1 VSENG
6 MKNWSGN
13 IEYQPSNITMPK
25 NISELQKVVSDASK
39 VRAYGS
45 GHSFN
50 TLADTEGTMVVF
62 SEFDKNIDIDSLKMV
77 VRVPAG
83 VRYGELAPKLHVNG
97 FALKNMGSLPHIT
110 VVGATSTGTHGSGVG
125 NKNLSGSICG
135 IELITATGDSVALE
149 EGELPAARVGLGS
162 LGIIHHVTLEI
173 VPTYDVA
180 QTVYFDLPFDQLVSN
195 LDAIVSAGYS
205 VSVLSMW
212 GDEFADQVWIKS
224 KIGTNPVLTQNQ
236 WFGAKIATRK
246 SNPIREADSAAATEQ
261 FGLPGAWFERLP
273 HFKLNFTPSFGEELQ
288 TEYFIGRK
296 DAPAALNAIY
306 KIRKELTDLI
316 MVCEMR
322 TVAQDENWLSE
333 AYGRETFVFHFTWR
347 PNIPAVEQLLPRI
360 EACLEPFKARPHW
373 GKVFTNT
380 AFDFSSLY
388 PKFNEFLA
396 YRERYDPSRK
406 FINKLLETWGF

>member
-1 VSENG
+1 

-13 IEYQPSNITMPK
+13 IEYRPAEIARPK
-25 NISELQKVVSDASK
+25 SISELQKVVADSRK

-50 TLADTEGTMVVF
+50 TLADTDGTLIAF
-62 SEFDKNIDIDSLKMV
+62 SEFDKNIEIDSSKML

-83 VRYGELAPKLHVNG
+83 VRYGEVAPKLHANG
-97 FALKNMGSLPHIT
+97 FALRNMGSLPHIT

-125 NKNLSGSICG
+125 NKNLSGSIAE
-135 IELITATGDSVALE
+135 IELITATGDAITLDQS
-149 EGELPAARVGLGS
+149 ELPAARVALGS
-162 LGIIHHVTLEI
+162 IGIIHHLTLDI
-173 VPTYDVA
+173 VPTYEVA
-180 QTVYFDLPFDQLVSN
+180 QTVYFDLPFVQLISN
-195 LDAIVSAGYS
+195 LDAILSAGYS

-212 GDEFADQVWIKS
+212 GDEYVDQVWVKS
-224 KIGTNPVLTQNQ
+224 KIGTNPVLTQNE
-236 WFGAKIATRK
+236 WFGAKLATRK

-261 FGLPGAWFERLP
+261 FGLPGPWFERLP
-273 HFKLNFTPSFGEELQ
+273 HFKLDFTPSFGEELQ
-288 TEYFIGRK
+288 TEYFIDRK

-306 KIRKELTDLI
+306 KIREELSELI

-347 PNIPAVEQLLPRI
+347 PNIPAVEKLLLKI
-360 EACLEPFKARPHW
+360 EASLEPFKARPHW
-373 GKVFTNT
+373 GKVFTNN

-388 PKFNEFLA
+388 PKFNSFIT
-396 YRERYDPSRK
+396 YRGTYDPSRK
-406 FINKLLETWGF
+406 FVNKLLETWGF

>member
-1 VSENG
+1 

-13 IEYQPSNITMPK
+13 IEYRPAEIARPSS
-25 NISELQKVVSDASK
+25 ISELQKVVADSSN

-50 TLADTEGTMVVF
+50 TLADTDGTLIAF
-62 SEFDKNIDIDSLKMV
+62 SEFDKNIEIDSSKML

-83 VRYGELAPKLHVNG
+83 VRYGEVAPKLHANG
-97 FALKNMGSLPHIT
+97 FALRNMGSLPHIT

-125 NKNLSGSICG
+125 NKNLSGSIAE
-135 IELITATGDSVALE
+135 IELITATGDAITLDQS
-149 EGELPAARVGLGS
+149 ELPAARVALGS
-162 LGIIHHVTLEI
+162 IGIIHHLTLDI

-180 QTVYFDLPFDQLVSN
+180 QTVYFDLPFVQLIGN
-195 LDAIVSAGYS
+195 LDAILSAGYS

-212 GDEFADQVWIKS
+212 GDEFVDQVWVKS
-224 KIGTNPVLTQNQ
+224 KIGTNPVLTQNE
-236 WFGAKIATRK
+236 WFGAKLATRK

-261 FGLPGAWFERLP
+261 FGLPGPWFERLP
-273 HFKLNFTPSFGEELQ
+273 HFKLDFTPSFGEELQ
-288 TEYFIGRK
+288 TEYFIDRK

-306 KIRKELTDLI
+306 KIREELSELI

-347 PNIPAVEQLLPRI
+347 PNIPAVEKLLLKI
-360 EACLEPFKARPHW
+360 EASLEPFKARPHW
-373 GKVFTNT
+373 GKVFTNN

-388 PKFNEFLA
+388 PKFNSFLT
-396 YRERYDPSRK
+396 YRGTYDPSRK
-406 FINKLLETWGF
+406 FVNKLLETWGF

>member
-1 VSENG
+1 

-13 IEYQPSNITMPK
+13 IEYRPAEIARPES
-25 NISELQKVVSDASK
+25 ISELQKVVADSRK

-50 TLADTEGTMVVF
+50 TLADTDGTLIAF
-62 SEFDKNIDIDSLKMV
+62 SEFDKNIEIDSSKML

-83 VRYGELAPKLHVNG
+83 VRYGEVAPKLHANG
-97 FALKNMGSLPHIT
+97 FALRNMGSLPHIT

-125 NKNLSGSICG
+125 NKNLSGSIAE
-135 IELITATGDSVALE
+135 IELITATGDAITLDQS
-149 EGELPAARVGLGS
+149 ELPAARVALGS
-162 LGIIHHVTLEI
+162 IGIIHHLTLDI
-173 VPTYDVA
+173 VPTYEVA
-180 QTVYFDLPFDQLVSN
+180 QTVYFDLPFVQLISN
-195 LDAIVSAGYS
+195 LDAILSAGYS

-212 GDEFADQVWIKS
+212 GDEFVDQVWVKS
-224 KIGTNPVLTQNQ
+224 KIGTNPVLTQNE
-236 WFGAKIATRK
+236 WFGAKLATRK

-261 FGLPGAWFERLP
+261 FGLPGPWFERLP
-273 HFKLNFTPSFGEELQ
+273 HFKLDFTPSFGEELQ
-288 TEYFIGRK
+288 TEYFIDRK

-306 KIRKELTDLI
+306 KIREELSELI

-347 PNIPAVEQLLPRI
+347 PNIPAVEKLLLKI
-360 EACLEPFKARPHW
+360 EASLEPFKARPHW
-373 GKVFTNT
+373 GKVFTNN

-388 PKFNEFLA
+388 PKFNSFLT
-396 YRERYDPSRK
+396 YRGTYDPSRK
-406 FINKLLETWGF
+406 FVNKLLETWGF

>member
-1 VSENG
+1 

-13 IEYQPSNITMPK
+13 IEYRPAEIARPES
-25 NISELQKVVSDASK
+25 ISELQKVVADSRK

-50 TLADTEGTMVVF
+50 TLADTDGTLIAF
-62 SEFDKNIDIDSLKMV
+62 SEFDKNIEIDSSKML

-83 VRYGELAPKLHVNG
+83 VRYGEVAPKLHANG
-97 FALKNMGSLPHIT
+97 FALRNMGSLPHIT

-125 NKNLSGSICG
+125 NKNLSGSIAE
-135 IELITATGDSVALE
+135 IELITATGDAITLDQS
-149 EGELPAARVGLGS
+149 ELPAARVALGS
-162 LGIIHHVTLEI
+162 IGIIHHLTLDI

-180 QTVYFDLPFDQLVSN
+180 QTVYFDLPFVQLISN
-195 LDAIVSAGYS
+195 LDAILSAGYS

-212 GDEFADQVWIKS
+212 GDEFVDQVWVKS
-224 KIGTNPVLTQNQ
+224 KIGTNPVLTQNE
-236 WFGAKIATRK
+236 WFGAKLATRK

-261 FGLPGAWFERLP
+261 FGLPGPWFERLP
-273 HFKLNFTPSFGEELQ
+273 HFKLDFTPSFGEELQ
-288 TEYFIGRK
+288 TEYFIDRK

-306 KIRKELTDLI
+306 KFREELSELI

-347 PNIPAVEQLLPRI
+347 PNIPAVEKLLLKI
-360 EACLEPFKARPHW
+360 EASLEPFKARPHW
-373 GKVFTNT
+373 GKVFTNN

-388 PKFNEFLA
+388 PKFNSFLT
-396 YRERYDPSRK
+396 YRGTYDPSRK
-406 FINKLLETWGF
+406 FVNKLLETWGF

>member
-1 VSENG
+1 

-13 IEYQPSNITMPK
+13 IEYRPADLARPES
-25 NISELQKVVSDASK
+25 ISELQKVVAGASK

-50 TLADTEGTMVVF
+50 TLADTDGTLIAF
-62 SEFDKNIDIDSLKMV
+62 SEFDKNIEIDSSKML

-83 VRYGELAPKLHVNG
+83 VRYGEVAPKLHANG
-97 FALKNMGSLPHIT
+97 FALRNMGSLPHIT

-125 NKNLSGSICG
+125 NKNLSGSIAE
-135 IELITATGDSVALE
+135 IELITATGDAITLDQS
-149 EGELPAARVGLGS
+149 ELPAARVALGS
-162 LGIIHHVTLEI
+162 IGIIHHLTLDI
-173 VPTYDVA
+173 VPTYEVA
-180 QTVYFDLPFDQLVSN
+180 QTVYFDLPFVQLISN
-195 LDAIVSAGYS
+195 LDAILSAGYS

-212 GDEFADQVWIKS
+212 GDEFVDQVWVKS
-224 KIGTNPVLTQNQ
+224 KIGTNPVLTQNE
-236 WFGAKIATRK
+236 WFGAKLATRK

-261 FGLPGAWFERLP
+261 FGLPGPWFERLP
-273 HFKLNFTPSFGEELQ
+273 HFKLDFTPSFGEELQ
-288 TEYFIGRK
+288 TEYFIDRK

-306 KIRKELTDLI
+306 KIREELSELI

-347 PNIPAVEQLLPRI
+347 PNIPAVEKLLLKI
-360 EACLEPFKARPHW
+360 EASLEPFKARPHW
-373 GKVFTNT
+373 GKVFTNN

-388 PKFNEFLA
+388 AKFNSFLT
-396 YRERYDPSRK
+396 YRGTYDPSRK
-406 FINKLLETWGF
+406 FVNKLLETWGF

>member
-1 VSENG
+1 

-13 IEYQPSNITMPK
+13 IEYRPAEIARPSS
-25 NISELQKVVSDASK
+25 ISELQKVVADSSN

-50 TLADTEGTMVVF
+50 TLADTDGTLIAF
-62 SEFDKNIDIDSLKMV
+62 SEFDKNIEIDSSKML

-83 VRYGELAPKLHVNG
+83 VRYGEVAPKLHANG
-97 FALKNMGSLPHIT
+97 FALRNMGSLPHIT

-125 NKNLSGSICG
+125 NKNLSGSIAE
-135 IELITATGDSVALE
+135 IELITATGDAITLDQS
-149 EGELPAARVGLGS
+149 ELPAARVALGS
-162 LGIIHHVTLEI
+162 IGIIHHLTLDI
-173 VPTYDVA
+173 VPTYEVA
-180 QTVYFDLPFDQLVSN
+180 QTVYFDLPFVQLISN
-195 LDAIVSAGYS
+195 LDAILSAGYS

-212 GDEFADQVWIKS
+212 GDEFVDQVWVKS
-224 KIGTNPVLTQNQ
+224 KIGTNPVLTQNE
-236 WFGAKIATRK
+236 WFGAKLATRK

-261 FGLPGAWFERLP
+261 FGLPGPWFERLP
-273 HFKLNFTPSFGEELQ
+273 HFKLDFTPSFGEELQ
-288 TEYFIGRK
+288 TEYFIDRK

-306 KIRKELTDLI
+306 KIHEELSELI

-347 PNIPAVEQLLPRI
+347 PNIPAVEKLLLKI
-360 EACLEPFKARPHW
+360 EASLEPFKARPHW
-373 GKVFTNT
+373 GKVFTNN

-388 PKFNEFLA
+388 PKFNSFLT
-396 YRERYDPSRK
+396 YRGTYDPSRK
-406 FINKLLETWGF
+406 FVNKLLETWGF

>member
-1 VSENG
+1 

-13 IEYQPSNITMPK
+13 IEYRPAEIARPES
-25 NISELQKVVSDASK
+25 ISELQKVVADSRK

-50 TLADTEGTMVVF
+50 TLADTDGTLIAF
-62 SEFDKNIDIDSLKMV
+62 SEFDKNIEIDSSKML

-83 VRYGELAPKLHVNG
+83 VRYGEVAPKLHANG
-97 FALKNMGSLPHIT
+97 FALRNMGSLPHIT

-125 NKNLSGSICG
+125 NKNLSGSIAE
-135 IELITATGDSVALE
+135 IELITATGDAITLDQS
-149 EGELPAARVGLGS
+149 ELPAARVALGS
-162 LGIIHHVTLEI
+162 IGIIHHLTLDI

-180 QTVYFDLPFDQLVSN
+180 QTVYFDLPFVQLISN
-195 LDAIVSAGYS
+195 LDAILSAGYS

-212 GDEFADQVWIKS
+212 GDEFVDQVWVKS
-224 KIGTNPVLTQNQ
+224 KIGTNPVLTQNE
-236 WFGAKIATRK
+236 WFGAKLATRK

-261 FGLPGAWFERLP
+261 FGLPGPWFERLP
-273 HFKLNFTPSFGEELQ
+273 HFKLDFTPSFGEELQ
-288 TEYFIGRK
+288 TEYFIDRK
-296 DAPAALNAIY
+296 DAPAALHAIY
-306 KIRKELTDLI
+306 KIREELSELI

-347 PNIPAVEQLLPRI
+347 PNIPAVEKLLLKI
-360 EACLEPFKARPHW
+360 EASLESFKARPHW
-373 GKVFTNT
+373 GKVFTNN

-388 PKFNEFLA
+388 PKFNSFLT
-396 YRERYDPSRK
+396 YRGTYDPSRK
-406 FINKLLETWGF
+406 FVNKLLETWGF

>member
-1 VSENG
+1 

-13 IEYQPSNITMPK
+13 IEYRPAEIARPSS
-25 NISELQKVVSDASK
+25 ISELQKVVADSSN

-50 TLADTEGTMVVF
+50 TLADTDGTLIAF
-62 SEFDKNIDIDSLKMV
+62 SVFDKNIEIDSSKML

-83 VRYGELAPKLHVNG
+83 VRYGEVAPKLHANG
-97 FALKNMGSLPHIT
+97 FALRNMGSLPHIT

-125 NKNLSGSICG
+125 NKNLSGSIAE
-135 IELITATGDSVALE
+135 IELITATGDAITLDQS
-149 EGELPAARVGLGS
+149 ELPAARVALGS
-162 LGIIHHVTLEI
+162 IGIIHHLTLDI
-173 VPTYDVA
+173 VPTYEVA
-180 QTVYFDLPFDQLVSN
+180 QTVYFDLPFVQLISN
-195 LDAIVSAGYS
+195 LDAILSAGYS

-212 GDEFADQVWIKS
+212 GDEFVDQVWVKS
-224 KIGTNPVLTQNQ
+224 KIGTNLVLTQNE
-236 WFGAKIATRK
+236 WFGAKLATRK

-261 FGLPGAWFERLP
+261 FGLPGPWFERLP
-273 HFKLNFTPSFGEELQ
+273 HFKLDFTPSFGEELQ
-288 TEYFIGRK
+288 TEYFIDRK

-306 KIRKELTDLI
+306 KIREELSELI

-347 PNIPAVEQLLPRI
+347 PNIPAVEKLLLKI
-360 EACLEPFKARPHW
+360 EASLEPFKARPHW
-373 GKVFTNT
+373 GKVFTNN

-388 PKFNEFLA
+388 PKFNSFLT
-396 YRERYDPSRK
+396 YRGTYDPSRK
-406 FINKLLETWGF
+406 FVNKLLETWGF

>member
-1 VSENG
+1 

-13 IEYQPSNITMPK
+13 IEYRPAEIARPES
-25 NISELQKVVSDASK
+25 ISELQKVVADSRK

-50 TLADTEGTMVVF
+50 TLADTDGTLIAF
-62 SEFDKNIDIDSLKMV
+62 SEFDKNIEIDSSKML

-83 VRYGELAPKLHVNG
+83 VRYGEVAPKLHANG
-97 FALKNMGSLPHIT
+97 FALRNMGSLPHIT

-125 NKNLSGSICG
+125 NKNLSGSIAE
-135 IELITATGDSVALE
+135 IELITATGDAITLDQS
-149 EGELPAARVGLGS
+149 ELPAARVALGS
-162 LGIIHHVTLEI
+162 IGIIHHLTLDI

-180 QTVYFDLPFDQLVSN
+180 QTVYFDLPFVQLISN
-195 LDAIVSAGYS
+195 LDAILSAGYS

-212 GDEFADQVWIKS
+212 GDEFVDQVWVKS
-224 KIGTNPVLTQNQ
+224 KIGTNPVLTQNE
-236 WFGAKIATRK
+236 WFGAKLATRK

-261 FGLPGAWFERLP
+261 FGLPGPWFERLP
-273 HFKLNFTPSFGEELQ
+273 HFKLDFTPSFGEELQ
-288 TEYFIGRK
+288 TEYFIDRK

-306 KIRKELTDLI
+306 KIREELSELI

-347 PNIPAVEQLLPRI
+347 PNIPAVEKLLLKI
-360 EACLEPFKARPHW
+360 EASLEPFKARPHW
-373 GKVFTNT
+373 GKVFTNN

-388 PKFNEFLA
+388 PKFNSFIT
-396 YRERYDPSRK
+396 YRGTYDPSRK
-406 FINKLLETWGF
+406 FVNKLLETWGF

>member
-1 VSENG
+1 

-13 IEYQPSNITMPK
+13 IEYRPAEIARPES
-25 NISELQKVVSDASK
+25 ISELQKVVADSRK

-50 TLADTEGTMVVF
+50 TLADTDGTLIAF
-62 SEFDKNIDIDSLKMV
+62 SEFDKNIEIDSSKML

-83 VRYGELAPKLHVNG
+83 VRYGEVAPKLHANG
-97 FALKNMGSLPHIT
+97 FALRNMGSLPHIT

-125 NKNLSGSICG
+125 NKNLSGSIAE
-135 IELITATGDSVALE
+135 IELITATGDAITLDQS
-149 EGELPAARVGLGS
+149 ELPAARVALGS
-162 LGIIHHVTLEI
+162 IGIIHHLTLDI

-180 QTVYFDLPFDQLVSN
+180 QTVYFDLPFVQLISN
-195 LDAIVSAGYS
+195 LDAILSAGYS

-212 GDEFADQVWIKS
+212 GDEFVDQVWVKS
-224 KIGTNPVLTQNQ
+224 KIGTNPVLTQNE
-236 WFGAKIATRK
+236 WFGAKLATRK

-261 FGLPGAWFERLP
+261 FGLPGPWFERLP
-273 HFKLNFTPSFGEELQ
+273 HFKLDFTPSFGEELQ
-288 TEYFIGRK
+288 TEYFIDRK

-306 KIRKELTDLI
+306 KIREELSELI

-347 PNIPAVEQLLPRI
+347 PNIPAVEKLLLKI
-360 EACLEPFKARPHW
+360 EASLEPFKARPHW
-373 GKVFTNT
+373 GKVFTNN

-388 PKFNEFLA
+388 PKFNSFLT
-396 YRERYDPSRK
+396 YRGTYDPSRK
-406 FINKLLETWGF
+406 FVNKLLETWGF

>member
-1 VSENG
+1 

-13 IEYQPSNITMPK
+13 IEYRPAEIARPSS
-25 NISELQKVVSDASK
+25 ISELQKVVADSSN

-50 TLADTEGTMVVF
+50 TLADTDGTLIAF
-62 SEFDKNIDIDSLKMV
+62 SEFDKNIEIDSSKML

-83 VRYGELAPKLHVNG
+83 VRYGEVAPKLHANG
-97 FALKNMGSLPHIT
+97 FALRNMGSLPHIT

-125 NKNLSGSICG
+125 NKNLSGSIAE
-135 IELITATGDSVALE
+135 IELITATGDAITLDQS
-149 EGELPAARVGLGS
+149 ELPAARVALGS
-162 LGIIHHVTLEI
+162 IGIIHHLTLDI

-180 QTVYFDLPFDQLVSN
+180 QTVYFDLPFVQLISN
-195 LDAIVSAGYS
+195 LDAILSAGYS

-212 GDEFADQVWIKS
+212 GDEFVDQVWVKS
-224 KIGTNPVLTQNQ
+224 KIGTNPVLTQNE
-236 WFGAKIATRK
+236 WFGAKLATRK

-261 FGLPGAWFERLP
+261 FGLPGPWFERLP
-273 HFKLNFTPSFGEELQ
+273 HFKLDFTPSFGEELQ
-288 TEYFIGRK
+288 TEYFIDRK

-306 KIRKELTDLI
+306 KFREELSELI

-347 PNIPAVEQLLPRI
+347 PNIPAVEKLLLKI
-360 EACLEPFKARPHW
+360 EASLEPFKARPHW
-373 GKVFTNT
+373 GKVFTNN

-388 PKFNEFLA
+388 PKFNSFLT
-396 YRERYDPSRK
+396 YRGTYDPSRK
-406 FINKLLETWGF
+406 FVNKLLETWGF

>member
-1 VSENG
+1 

-13 IEYQPSNITMPK
+13 IEYRPAEIARPSS
-25 NISELQKVVSDASK
+25 ISELQKVVADSSN

-50 TLADTEGTMVVF
+50 TLADTDGTLIAF
-62 SEFDKNIDIDSLKMV
+62 SEFDKNIEIDSSKML

-83 VRYGELAPKLHVNG
+83 VRYGEVAPKLHANG
-97 FALKNMGSLPHIT
+97 FALRNMGSLPHIT

-125 NKNLSGSICG
+125 NKNLSGSIAE
-135 IELITATGDSVALE
+135 IELITATGDAITLDQS
-149 EGELPAARVGLGS
+149 ELPAARVALGS
-162 LGIIHHVTLEI
+162 IGIIHHLTLDI
-173 VPTYDVA
+173 VPTYEVA
-180 QTVYFDLPFDQLVSN
+180 QTVYFDLPFVQLISN
-195 LDAIVSAGYS
+195 LDAILSAGYS

-212 GDEFADQVWIKS
+212 GDEFVDQVWVKS
-224 KIGTNPVLTQNQ
+224 KIGTNLVLTQNE
-236 WFGAKIATRK
+236 WFGAKLATRK

-261 FGLPGAWFERLP
+261 FGLPGPWFERLP
-273 HFKLNFTPSFGEELQ
+273 HFKLDFTPSFGEELQ
-288 TEYFIGRK
+288 TEYFIDRK

-306 KIRKELTDLI
+306 KIREELSELI

-347 PNIPAVEQLLPRI
+347 PNIPAVEKLLLKI
-360 EACLEPFKARPHW
+360 EASLEPFKARPHW
-373 GKVFTNT
+373 GKVFTNN

-388 PKFNEFLA
+388 PKFNSFLT
-396 YRERYDPSRK
+396 YRGTYDPSRK
-406 FINKLLETWGF
+406 FVNKLLETWGF

>member
-1 VSENG
+1 

-13 IEYQPSNITMPK
+13 IEYRPAEIARPES
-25 NISELQKVVSDASK
+25 ISELQKVVADASK

-50 TLADTEGTMVVF
+50 TLADTDGTLIAF
-62 SEFDKNIDIDSLKMV
+62 SEFDKNIEIDSSKML

-83 VRYGELAPKLHVNG
+83 VRYGEVAPKLHANG
-97 FALKNMGSLPHIT
+97 FALRNMGSLPHIT

-125 NKNLSGSICG
+125 NKNLSGSIAE
-135 IELITATGDSVALE
+135 IELITATGDAITLDQS
-149 EGELPAARVGLGS
+149 ELPAARVALGS
-162 LGIIHHVTLEI
+162 IGIIHHLTLDI
-173 VPTYDVA
+173 VPTYEVA
-180 QTVYFDLPFDQLVSN
+180 QTVYFDLPFVQLISN
-195 LDAIVSAGYS
+195 LDAILSAGYS

-212 GDEFADQVWIKS
+212 GDEFVDQVWVKS
-224 KIGTNPVLTQNQ
+224 KIGTNPVLTQNE
-236 WFGAKIATRK
+236 WFGAKLATRK

-261 FGLPGAWFERLP
+261 FGLPGPWFERLP
-273 HFKLNFTPSFGEELQ
+273 HFKLDFTPSFGEELQ
-288 TEYFIGRK
+288 TEYFIDRK

-306 KIRKELTDLI
+306 KIREELSELI

-347 PNIPAVEQLLPRI
+347 PNIPAVEKLLLKI
-360 EACLEPFKARPHW
+360 EASLEPFKARPHW
-373 GKVFTNT
+373 GKVFTNN

-388 PKFNEFLA
+388 PKFNSFIT
-396 YRERYDPSRK
+396 YRGTYDPSRK
-406 FINKLLETWGF
+406 FVNKLLETWGF

>member
-1 VSENG
+1 

-13 IEYQPSNITMPK
+13 IEYRPAEIARPES
-25 NISELQKVVSDASK
+25 ISELQKVVADSRK

-50 TLADTEGTMVVF
+50 TLADTDGTLIAF
-62 SEFDKNIDIDSLKMV
+62 SEFDKNIEIDSSKML

-83 VRYGELAPKLHVNG
+83 VRYGEVAPKLHANG
-97 FALKNMGSLPHIT
+97 FALRNMGSLPHIT

-125 NKNLSGSICG
+125 NKNLSGSIAE
-135 IELITATGDSVALE
+135 IELITATGDAITLDQS
-149 EGELPAARVGLGS
+149 ELPAARVALGS
-162 LGIIHHVTLEI
+162 IGIIHHLTLDI

-180 QTVYFDLPFDQLVSN
+180 QTVYFDLPFVQLISN
-195 LDAIVSAGYS
+195 LDAILSAGYS

-212 GDEFADQVWIKS
+212 GDEFVDQVWVKS
-224 KIGTNPVLTQNQ
+224 KIGTNLVLTQNE
-236 WFGAKIATRK
+236 WFGAKLATRK

-261 FGLPGAWFERLP
+261 FGLPGPWFERLP
-273 HFKLNFTPSFGEELQ
+273 HFKLDFTPSFGEELQ
-288 TEYFIGRK
+288 TEYFIDRK
-296 DAPAALNAIY
+296 DAPAALHAIY
-306 KIRKELTDLI
+306 KIREELSELI

-347 PNIPAVEQLLPRI
+347 PNIPAVEKLLLKI
-360 EACLEPFKARPHW
+360 EASLEPFKARPHW
-373 GKVFTNT
+373 GKVFTNN

-388 PKFNEFLA
+388 PKFNSFLT
-396 YRERYDPSRK
+396 YRGTYDPSRK
-406 FINKLLETWGF
+406 FVNKLLETWGF

>member
-1 VSENG
+1 

-13 IEYQPSNITMPK
+13 IEYRPAEIARPSS
-25 NISELQKVVSDASK
+25 ISELQKVVADSRK

-50 TLADTEGTMVVF
+50 TLADTDGTLIAF
-62 SEFDKNIDIDSLKMV
+62 SEFDKNIEIDSSKML

-83 VRYGELAPKLHVNG
+83 VRYGEVAPKLHANG
-97 FALKNMGSLPHIT
+97 FALRNMGSLPHIT

-125 NKNLSGSICG
+125 NKNLSGSIAE
-135 IELITATGDSVALE
+135 IELITATGDAITLDQS
-149 EGELPAARVGLGS
+149 ELPAARVALGS
-162 LGIIHHVTLEI
+162 IGIIHHLTLDI
-173 VPTYDVA
+173 VPTYEVA
-180 QTVYFDLPFDQLVSN
+180 QTVYFDLPFVQLISN
-195 LDAIVSAGYS
+195 LDAILSAGYS

-212 GDEFADQVWIKS
+212 GDEFVDQVWVKS
-224 KIGTNPVLTQNQ
+224 KIGTNPVLTQNE
-236 WFGAKIATRK
+236 WFGAKLATRK

-261 FGLPGAWFERLP
+261 FGLPGPWFERLP
-273 HFKLNFTPSFGEELQ
+273 HFKLDFTPSFGEELQ
-288 TEYFIGRK
+288 TEYFIDRK

-306 KIRKELTDLI
+306 KIHEELSELI

-347 PNIPAVEQLLPRI
+347 PNIPAVEKLLLKI
-360 EACLEPFKARPHW
+360 EASLEPFKARPHW
-373 GKVFTNT
+373 GKVFTNN

-388 PKFNEFLA
+388 PKFNSFLT
-396 YRERYDPSRK
+396 YRGTYDPSRK
-406 FINKLLETWGF
+406 FVNKLLETWGF

>member
-1 VSENG
+1 

-13 IEYQPSNITMPK
+13 IEYRPAEIARPES
-25 NISELQKVVSDASK
+25 ISELQKVVADSRK

-50 TLADTEGTMVVF
+50 TLADTDGTLIAF
-62 SEFDKNIDIDSLKMV
+62 SEFDKNIEIDSSKML

-83 VRYGELAPKLHVNG
+83 VRYGEVAPKLHANG
-97 FALKNMGSLPHIT
+97 FALRNMGSLPHIT

-125 NKNLSGSICG
+125 NKNLSGSIAE
-135 IELITATGDSVALE
+135 IELITATGDAITLDQS
-149 EGELPAARVGLGS
+149 ELPAARVALGS
-162 LGIIHHVTLEI
+162 IGIIHHLTLDI

-180 QTVYFDLPFDQLVSN
+180 QTVYFDLPFVQLISN
-195 LDAIVSAGYS
+195 LDAILSAGYS

-212 GDEFADQVWIKS
+212 GDEFVDQVWVKS
-224 KIGTNPVLTQNQ
+224 KIGTNPVLTQNE
-236 WFGAKIATRK
+236 WFGAKLATRK

-261 FGLPGAWFERLP
+261 FGLPGPWFERLP
-273 HFKLNFTPSFGEELQ
+273 HFKLDFTPSFGEELQ
-288 TEYFIGRK
+288 TEYFIDRK

-306 KIRKELTDLI
+306 KIREELSELI

-347 PNIPAVEQLLPRI
+347 PNIPAVEKLLLKI
-360 EACLEPFKARPHW
+360 EASLESFKARPHW
-373 GKVFTNT
+373 GKVFTNN

-388 PKFNEFLA
+388 PKFNSFLT
-396 YRERYDPSRK
+396 YRGTYDPSRK
-406 FINKLLETWGF
+406 FVNKLLETWGF

>member
-1 VSENG
+1 

-13 IEYQPSNITMPK
+13 IEYRPAEIARPSS
-25 NISELQKVVSDASK
+25 ISELQKVVADSSN

-50 TLADTEGTMVVF
+50 TLADTDGTLIAF
-62 SEFDKNIDIDSLKMV
+62 SEFDKNIEIDSSKML

-83 VRYGELAPKLHVNG
+83 VRYGEVAPKLYANG
-97 FALKNMGSLPHIT
+97 FALRNMGSLPHIT

-125 NKNLSGSICG
+125 NKNLSGSIAE
-135 IELITATGDSVALE
+135 IELITATGDAITLDQS
-149 EGELPAARVGLGS
+149 ELPAARVALGS
-162 LGIIHHVTLEI
+162 IGIIHHLTLDI
-173 VPTYDVA
+173 VPTYEVA
-180 QTVYFDLPFDQLVSN
+180 QTVYFDLPFVQLISN
-195 LDAIVSAGYS
+195 LDAILSAGYS

-212 GDEFADQVWIKS
+212 GDEFVDQVWVKS
-224 KIGTNPVLTQNQ
+224 KIGTNPVLTQNE
-236 WFGAKIATRK
+236 WFGAKLATRK

-261 FGLPGAWFERLP
+261 FGLPGPWFERLP
-273 HFKLNFTPSFGEELQ
+273 HFKLDFTPSFGEELQ
-288 TEYFIGRK
+288 TEYFIDRK

-306 KIRKELTDLI
+306 KIREELSELI

-347 PNIPAVEQLLPRI
+347 PNIPAVEKLLLKI
-360 EACLEPFKARPHW
+360 EASLEPFKARPHW
-373 GKVFTNT
+373 GKVFTNN

-388 PKFNEFLA
+388 PKFNSFLT
-396 YRERYDPSRK
+396 YRGTYDPSRK
-406 FINKLLETWGF
+406 FVNKLLETWGF

>member
-1 VSENG
+1 

-13 IEYQPSNITMPK
+13 IEYRPAEIARPSS
-25 NISELQKVVSDASK
+25 ISELQKVVADSRK

-50 TLADTEGTMVVF
+50 TLADTDGTLIAF
-62 SEFDKNIDIDSLKMV
+62 SEFDKNIEIDSSKML

-83 VRYGELAPKLHVNG
+83 VRYGEVAPKLHANG
-97 FALKNMGSLPHIT
+97 FALRNMGSLPHIT

-125 NKNLSGSICG
+125 NKNLSGSIAE
-135 IELITATGDSVALE
+135 IELITATGDAITLDQS
-149 EGELPAARVGLGS
+149 ELPAARVALGS
-162 LGIIHHVTLEI
+162 IGIIHHLTLDI

-180 QTVYFDLPFDQLVSN
+180 QTVYFDLPFVQLISN
-195 LDAIVSAGYS
+195 LDAILSAGDS

-212 GDEFADQVWIKS
+212 GDEFVDQVWVKS
-224 KIGTNPVLTQNQ
+224 KIGTNPVLTQNE
-236 WFGAKIATRK
+236 WFGAKLATRK

-261 FGLPGAWFERLP
+261 FGLPGPWFERLP
-273 HFKLNFTPSFGEELQ
+273 HFKLDFTPSFGEELQ
-288 TEYFIGRK
+288 TEYFIDRK
-296 DAPAALNAIY
+296 DAPAALHAIY
-306 KIRKELTDLI
+306 KIREELSELI

-347 PNIPAVEQLLPRI
+347 PNIPAVEKLLLKI
-360 EACLEPFKARPHW
+360 EASLEPFKARPHW
-373 GKVFTNT
+373 GKVFTNN

-388 PKFNEFLA
+388 PKFNSFLT
-396 YRERYDPSRK
+396 YRGTYDPSRK
-406 FINKLLETWGF
+406 FVNKLLETWGF

>member
-1 VSENG
+1 

-13 IEYQPSNITMPK
+13 IEYRPAEIARPES
-25 NISELQKVVSDASK
+25 ISELQKVVADSRK

-50 TLADTEGTMVVF
+50 TLADTDGTLIAF
-62 SEFDKNIDIDSLKMV
+62 SEFDKNIEIDSSKML

-83 VRYGELAPKLHVNG
+83 VRYGEVAPKLHANG
-97 FALKNMGSLPHIT
+97 FALRNMGSLPHIT

-125 NKNLSGSICG
+125 NKNLSGSIAE
-135 IELITATGDSVALE
+135 IELITATGDAITLDQS
-149 EGELPAARVGLGS
+149 ELPAARVALGS
-162 LGIIHHVTLEI
+162 IGIIHHLTLDI
-173 VPTYDVA
+173 VPTYEVA
-180 QTVYFDLPFDQLVSN
+180 QTVYFDLPFVQLISN
-195 LDAIVSAGYS
+195 LDAILSAGYS

-212 GDEFADQVWIKS
+212 GDEFVDQVWVKS
-224 KIGTNPVLTQNQ
+224 KIGTNPVLTQNE
-236 WFGAKIATRK
+236 WFGAKLATRK

-261 FGLPGAWFERLP
+261 FGLPGPWFERLP
-273 HFKLNFTPSFGEELQ
+273 HFKLDFTPSFGEELQ
-288 TEYFIGRK
+288 TEYFIDRK

-306 KIRKELTDLI
+306 KIREELSELI

-347 PNIPAVEQLLPRI
+347 PNIPAVEKLLLKI
-360 EACLEPFKARPHW
+360 EASLEPFKARPHW
-373 GKVFTNT
+373 GKVFTNN

-388 PKFNEFLA
+388 PKFNSFIT
-396 YRERYDPSRK
+396 YRGTYDPSRK
-406 FINKLLETWGF
+406 FVNKLLETWGF

>member
-1 VSENG
+1 

-13 IEYQPSNITMPK
+13 IEYRPAEIARPES
-25 NISELQKVVSDASK
+25 ISELQKVVADASK

-50 TLADTEGTMVVF
+50 TLADTDGTLIAF
-62 SEFDKNIDIDSLKMV
+62 SEFDKNIEIDSSKML

-83 VRYGELAPKLHVNG
+83 VRYGEVAPKLHANG
-97 FALKNMGSLPHIT
+97 FALRNMGSLPHIT

-125 NKNLSGSICG
+125 NKNLSGSIAE
-135 IELITATGDSVALE
+135 IELITATGDAITLDQS
-149 EGELPAARVGLGS
+149 ELPAARVALGS
-162 LGIIHHVTLEI
+162 IGIIHHLTLDI

-180 QTVYFDLPFDQLVSN
+180 QTVYFDLPFVQLISN
-195 LDAIVSAGYS
+195 LDAILSAGYS

-212 GDEFADQVWIKS
+212 GDEFVDQVWVKS
-224 KIGTNPVLTQNQ
+224 KIGTNPVLTQNE
-236 WFGAKIATRK
+236 WFGAKLATRK

-261 FGLPGAWFERLP
+261 FGLPGPWFERLP
-273 HFKLNFTPSFGEELQ
+273 HFKLDFTPSFGEELQ
-288 TEYFIGRK
+288 TEYFIDRK

-306 KIRKELTDLI
+306 KIREELSELI

-347 PNIPAVEQLLPRI
+347 PNIPAVEKLLLKI
-360 EACLEPFKARPHW
+360 EASLEPFKARPHW
-373 GKVFTNT
+373 GKVFTNN

-388 PKFNEFLA
+388 PKFNSFIT
-396 YRERYDPSRK
+396 YRGTYDPSRK
-406 FINKLLETWGF
+406 FVNKLLETWGF

>member
-1 VSENG
+1 

-13 IEYQPSNITMPK
+13 IEYRPAEIARPES
-25 NISELQKVVSDASK
+25 ISELQKVVADSRK

-50 TLADTEGTMVVF
+50 TLADTDGTLIAF
-62 SEFDKNIDIDSLKMV
+62 SEFDKNIEIDSSKML

-83 VRYGELAPKLHVNG
+83 VRYGEVAPKLHANG
-97 FALKNMGSLPHIT
+97 FALRNMGSLPHIT

-125 NKNLSGSICG
+125 NKNLSGSIAE
-135 IELITATGDSVALE
+135 IELITATGDAITLDQS
-149 EGELPAARVGLGS
+149 ELPAARVALGS
-162 LGIIHHVTLEI
+162 IGIIHHLTLDI

-180 QTVYFDLPFDQLVSN
+180 QTVYFDLPFVQLISN
-195 LDAIVSAGYS
+195 LDAILSAGYS

-212 GDEFADQVWIKS
+212 GDEFVDQVWVKS
-224 KIGTNPVLTQNQ
+224 KIGTNPVLTQNE
-236 WFGAKIATRK
+236 WFGAKLATRK

-261 FGLPGAWFERLP
+261 FGLPGPWFERLP
-273 HFKLNFTPSFGEELQ
+273 HFKLDFTPSFGEELQ
-288 TEYFIGRK
+288 TEYFIDRK
-296 DAPAALNAIY
+296 DAPAALHAIY
-306 KIRKELTDLI
+306 KIRKELSELI

-347 PNIPAVEQLLPRI
+347 PNIPAVEKLLLKI
-360 EACLEPFKARPHW
+360 EASLEPFKARPHW
-373 GKVFTNT
+373 GKVFTNN

-388 PKFNEFLA
+388 PKFNSFLT
-396 YRERYDPSRK
+396 YRGTYDPSRK
-406 FINKLLETWGF
+406 FVNKLLETWGF

>member
-1 VSENG
+1 

-13 IEYQPSNITMPK
+13 IEYRPADIARPES
-25 NISELQKVVSDASK
+25 ISVLQKVVAGASK

-50 TLADTEGTMVVF
+50 TLADTDGTLIAF
-62 SEFDKNIDIDSLKMV
+62 SEFDKNIEIDSSKML

-83 VRYGELAPKLHVNG
+83 VRYGEVAPKLHANG

-125 NKNLSGSICG
+125 NKNLSGSIAE
-135 IELITATGDSVALE
+135 IELILATGDAITLDQP
-149 EGELPAARVGLGS
+149 ELPAARVALGS
-162 LGIIHHVTLEI
+162 IGIIHHLTLDI

-180 QTVYFDLPFDQLVSN
+180 QTVYFDLPFVQLISN
-195 LDAIVSAGYS
+195 LDAILSAGYS

-212 GDEFADQVWIKS
+212 GDEFVDQVWVKS
-224 KIGTNPVLTQNQ
+224 KIGTNPVLSQNE
-236 WFGAKIATRK
+236 WFGAKLATRK

-261 FGLPGAWFERLP
+261 FGLPGPWFERLP
-273 HFKLNFTPSFGEELQ
+273 HFKLDFTPSFGDELQ
-288 TEYFIGRK
+288 TEYFIDRK

-306 KIRKELTDLI
+306 KIRKELSELI

-347 PNIPAVEQLLPRI
+347 PNIPAVEKLLLKI
-360 EACLEPFKARPHW
+360 EASLEPFMARPHW

-388 PKFNEFLA
+388 PKFNSFLT
-396 YRERYDPSRK
+396 YRSTYDPSRK
-406 FINKLLETWGF
+406 FVNKLLETWGF

>member
-1 VSENG
+1 

-13 IEYQPSNITMPK
+13 IEYRPAEIARPES
-25 NISELQKVVSDASK
+25 ISELQKVVADASK

-50 TLADTEGTMVVF
+50 TLADTDGTLIAF
-62 SEFDKNIDIDSLKMV
+62 SEFDKNIEIDSSKML

-83 VRYGELAPKLHVNG
+83 VRYGEVAPKLHANG
-97 FALKNMGSLPHIT
+97 FALRNMGSLPHIT

-125 NKNLSGSICG
+125 NKNLSGSIAE
-135 IELITATGDSVALE
+135 IELITATGDAITLDQS
-149 EGELPAARVGLGS
+149 ELPAARVALGS
-162 LGIIHHVTLEI
+162 IGIIHHLTLDI

-180 QTVYFDLPFDQLVSN
+180 QTVYFDLPFVQLISN
-195 LDAIVSAGYS
+195 LDAILSAGYS

-212 GDEFADQVWIKS
+212 GDEFVDQVWVKS
-224 KIGTNPVLTQNQ
+224 KIGTNPVLTQNE
-236 WFGAKIATRK
+236 WFGAKLATRK

-261 FGLPGAWFERLP
+261 FGLPGPWFERLP
-273 HFKLNFTPSFGEELQ
+273 HFKLDFTPSFGEELQ
-288 TEYFIGRK
+288 TEYFIDRK

-306 KIRKELTDLI
+306 KIREELSELI

-347 PNIPAVEQLLPRI
+347 PNIPAVEKLLLKI
-360 EACLEPFKARPHW
+360 EASLEPFKARPHW
-373 GKVFTNT
+373 GKVFTNN

-388 PKFNEFLA
+388 PKFNSFLT
-396 YRERYDPSRK
+396 YRGTYDPSRK
-406 FINKLLETWGF
+406 FVNKLLETWGF

>member
-1 VSENG
+1 

-13 IEYQPSNITMPK
+13 IEYRPAEIARPES
-25 NISELQKVVSDASK
+25 ISELQKVVADSRK

-50 TLADTEGTMVVF
+50 TLADTDGTLIAF
-62 SEFDKNIDIDSLKMV
+62 SEFDKNIEIDSSKML

-83 VRYGELAPKLHVNG
+83 VRYGEVAPKLHANG
-97 FALKNMGSLPHIT
+97 FALRNMGSLPHIT

-125 NKNLSGSICG
+125 NKNLSGSIAE
-135 IELITATGDSVALE
+135 IELITATGDAITLDQS
-149 EGELPAARVGLGS
+149 ELPAARVALGS
-162 LGIIHHVTLEI
+162 IGIIHHLTLDI
-173 VPTYDVA
+173 VPTYEVA
-180 QTVYFDLPFDQLVSN
+180 QTVYFDLPFVQLISN
-195 LDAIVSAGYS
+195 LDAILSAGYS

-212 GDEFADQVWIKS
+212 GDEFVDQVWVKS
-224 KIGTNPVLTQNQ
+224 KIGTNLVLTQNE
-236 WFGAKIATRK
+236 WFGAKLATRK

-261 FGLPGAWFERLP
+261 FGLPGPWFERLP
-273 HFKLNFTPSFGEELQ
+273 HFKLDFTPSFGEELQ
-288 TEYFIGRK
+288 TEYFIDRK

-306 KIRKELTDLI
+306 KIREELSELI

-347 PNIPAVEQLLPRI
+347 PNIPAVEKLLLKI
-360 EACLEPFKARPHW
+360 EASLEPFKARPHW
-373 GKVFTNT
+373 GKVFTNN

-388 PKFNEFLA
+388 PKFNSFLT
-396 YRERYDPSRK
+396 YRGTYDPSRK
-406 FINKLLETWGF
+406 FVNKLLETWGF

>member
-1 VSENG
+1 

-13 IEYQPSNITMPK
+13 IEYRPAEIARPSS
-25 NISELQKVVSDASK
+25 ISELQKVVADASK

-50 TLADTEGTMVVF
+50 TLADTDGTLIAF
-62 SEFDKNIDIDSLKMV
+62 SEFDKNIEIDSSKML

-83 VRYGELAPKLHVNG
+83 VRYGEVAPKLHANG
-97 FALKNMGSLPHIT
+97 FALRNMGSLPHIT

-125 NKNLSGSICG
+125 NKNLSGSIAE
-135 IELITATGDSVALE
+135 IELITATGDAITLDQS
-149 EGELPAARVGLGS
+149 ELPAARVALGS
-162 LGIIHHVTLEI
+162 IGIIHHLTLDI
-173 VPTYDVA
+173 VPTYEVA
-180 QTVYFDLPFDQLVSN
+180 QTVYFDLQFVQLISN
-195 LDAIVSAGYS
+195 LDAILSAGYS

-212 GDEFADQVWIKS
+212 GDEFVDQVWVKS
-224 KIGTNPVLTQNQ
+224 KIGTNPVLTQNE
-236 WFGAKIATRK
+236 WFGAKLATRK

-261 FGLPGAWFERLP
+261 FGLPGPWFERLP
-273 HFKLNFTPSFGEELQ
+273 HFKLDFTPSFGEELQ
-288 TEYFIGRK
+288 TEYFIDRK

-306 KIRKELTDLI
+306 KIREELSELI

-347 PNIPAVEQLLPRI
+347 PNIPAVEKLLLKI
-360 EACLEPFKARPHW
+360 EASLEPFKARPHW
-373 GKVFTNT
+373 GKVFTNN

-388 PKFNEFLA
+388 PKFNSFIT
-396 YRERYDPSRK
+396 YRGTYDPSRK
-406 FINKLLETWGF
+406 FVNKLLETWGF

>member
-1 VSENG
+1 

-13 IEYQPSNITMPK
+13 IEYRPAEIARPES
-25 NISELQKVVSDASK
+25 ISELQKVVADSRK

-50 TLADTEGTMVVF
+50 TLADTDGTLIAF
-62 SEFDKNIDIDSLKMV
+62 SEFDKNIEIDSSKML

-83 VRYGELAPKLHVNG
+83 VRYGEVAPKLHANG
-97 FALKNMGSLPHIT
+97 FALRNMGSLPHIT

-125 NKNLSGSICG
+125 NKNLSGSIAE
-135 IELITATGDSVALE
+135 IELITATGDAITLDQS
-149 EGELPAARVGLGS
+149 ELPAARVALGS
-162 LGIIHHVTLEI
+162 IGIIHHLTLDI

-180 QTVYFDLPFDQLVSN
+180 QTVYFDLPFVQLISN
-195 LDAIVSAGYS
+195 LDAILSAGYS

-212 GDEFADQVWIKS
+212 GDEFVDQVWVKS
-224 KIGTNPVLTQNQ
+224 KIGTNPVLTQNE
-236 WFGAKIATRK
+236 WFGAKLATRK

-261 FGLPGAWFERLP
+261 FGLPGPWFERLP
-273 HFKLNFTPSFGEELQ
+273 HFKLDFTPSFGEELQ
-288 TEYFIGRK
+288 TEYFIDRK

-306 KIRKELTDLI
+306 KIREELSELI

-347 PNIPAVEQLLPRI
+347 PNIPAVEKLLLKI
-360 EACLEPFKARPHW
+360 EASLEPFNARPHW
-373 GKVFTNT
+373 GKVFTNN

-388 PKFNEFLA
+388 PKFNSFLT
-396 YRERYDPSRK
+396 YRGTYDPSRK
-406 FINKLLETWGF
+406 FVNKLLETWGF

>member
-1 VSENG
+1 

-13 IEYQPSNITMPK
+13 IVYRPAEIARPES
-25 NISELQKVVSDASK
+25 ISELQKVVADSRK

-50 TLADTEGTMVVF
+50 TLADTDGTLIAF
-62 SEFDKNIDIDSLKMV
+62 SEFDKNIEIDSSKML

-83 VRYGELAPKLHVNG
+83 VRYGEVAPKLHANG
-97 FALKNMGSLPHIT
+97 FALRNMGSLPHIT

-125 NKNLSGSICG
+125 NKNLSGSIAE
-135 IELITATGDSVALE
+135 IELITATGDAITLDQS
-149 EGELPAARVGLGS
+149 ELPAARVALGS
-162 LGIIHHVTLEI
+162 IGIIHHLTLDI

-180 QTVYFDLPFDQLVSN
+180 QTVYFDLPFVQLISN
-195 LDAIVSAGYS
+195 LDAILSAGYS

-212 GDEFADQVWIKS
+212 GDEFVDQVWVKS
-224 KIGTNPVLTQNQ
+224 KIGTNPVLTQNE
-236 WFGAKIATRK
+236 WFGAKLATRK

-261 FGLPGAWFERLP
+261 FGLPGPWFERLP
-273 HFKLNFTPSFGEELQ
+273 HFKLDFTPSFGEELQ
-288 TEYFIGRK
+288 TEYFIDRK
-296 DAPAALNAIY
+296 DAPAALHAIY
-306 KIRKELTDLI
+306 KIREELSELI

-347 PNIPAVEQLLPRI
+347 PNIPAVEKLLLKI
-360 EACLEPFKARPHW
+360 EASLEPFKARPHW
-373 GKVFTNT
+373 GKVFTNN

-388 PKFNEFLA
+388 PKFNSFLT
-396 YRERYDPSRK
+396 YRGTYDPSRK
-406 FINKLLETWGF
+406 FVNKLLETWGF

>member
-1 VSENG
+1 

-13 IEYQPSNITMPK
+13 IEYRPAEIARPSS
-25 NISELQKVVSDASK
+25 ISELQKVVADSSN

-50 TLADTEGTMVVF
+50 TLADTDGTLIAF
-62 SEFDKNIDIDSLKMV
+62 SEFDKNIEIDSSKML

-83 VRYGELAPKLHVNG
+83 VRYGEVAPKLHANG
-97 FALKNMGSLPHIT
+97 FALRNMGSLPHIT

-125 NKNLSGSICG
+125 NKNLSGSIAE
-135 IELITATGDSVALE
+135 IELITATGDAITLDQS
-149 EGELPAARVGLGS
+149 ELPAARVALGS
-162 LGIIHHVTLEI
+162 IGIIHHLTLDI
-173 VPTYDVA
+173 VPTYEVA
-180 QTVYFDLPFDQLVSN
+180 QTVYFDLPFVQLISN
-195 LDAIVSAGYS
+195 LDAILSAGYS

-212 GDEFADQVWIKS
+212 GDEFVDQVWVKS
-224 KIGTNPVLTQNQ
+224 KIGTNQVLTQNE
-236 WFGAKIATRK
+236 WFGAKLATRK

-261 FGLPGAWFERLP
+261 FGLPGPWFERLP
-273 HFKLNFTPSFGEELQ
+273 HFKLDFTPSFGEELQ
-288 TEYFIGRK
+288 TEYFIDRK

-306 KIRKELTDLI
+306 KIREELSELI

-347 PNIPAVEQLLPRI
+347 PNIPAVEKLLLKI
-360 EACLEPFKARPHW
+360 EASLEPFKARPHW
-373 GKVFTNT
+373 GKVFTNN

-388 PKFNEFLA
+388 PKFNSFLT
-396 YRERYDPSRK
+396 YRGTYDPSRK
-406 FINKLLETWGF
+406 FVNKLLETWGF

>member
-1 VSENG
+1 

-13 IEYQPSNITMPK
+13 IEYKPADIARPET
-25 NISELQKVVSDASK
+25 ISELQKVVADSSN

-50 TLADTEGTMVVF
+50 TLADTDGTLIAF
-62 SEFDKNIDIDSLKMV
+62 SEFDKNIAIDSSKML

-83 VRYGELAPKLHVNG
+83 VRYGEVAPKLHANG
-97 FALKNMGSLPHIT
+97 FALRNMGSLPHIT

-125 NKNLSGSICG
+125 NKNLSGSIAE
-135 IELITATGDSVALE
+135 IELITATGDAITLDQS
-149 EGELPAARVGLGS
+149 ELPAARVALGS
-162 LGIIHHVTLEI
+162 IGIIHHLTLDI

-180 QTVYFDLPFDQLVSN
+180 QTVYFDLPFVQLIGN
-195 LDAIVSAGYS
+195 LDAILSAGYS

-212 GDEFADQVWIKS
+212 GDEYVDQVWVKS
-224 KIGTNPVLTQNQ
+224 KIGTNPVLTQNE
-236 WFGAKIATRK
+236 WFGAKLATRK

-261 FGLPGAWFERLP
+261 LGLPGPWFERLP
-273 HFKLNFTPSFGEELQ
+273 HFKLDFTPSFGEELQ
-288 TEYFIGRK
+288 TEYFIDRK

-306 KIRKELTDLI
+306 KIREELSELI

-347 PNIPAVEQLLPRI
+347 PNIPAVEKLLLKI
-360 EACLEPFKARPHW
+360 EASLEPFKARPHW
-373 GKVFTNT
+373 GKVFTNN

-388 PKFNEFLA
+388 PKFNSFLT
-396 YRERYDPSRK
+396 YRGTYDPSRK
-406 FINKLLETWGF
+406 FVNKLLETWGF

>member
-1 VSENG
+1 

-13 IEYQPSNITMPK
+13 IEYRPAEIARPES
-25 NISELQKVVSDASK
+25 ISELQKVVADSSN

-50 TLADTEGTMVVF
+50 TLADTDGTLIAF
-62 SEFDKNIDIDSLKMV
+62 SEFDKNIEIDSSKML

-83 VRYGELAPKLHVNG
+83 VRYGEVAPKLHANG
-97 FALKNMGSLPHIT
+97 FALRNMGSLPHIT

-125 NKNLSGSICG
+125 NKNLSGSIAE
-135 IELITATGDSVALE
+135 IELITATGDAITLDQS
-149 EGELPAARVGLGS
+149 ELPAARVALGS
-162 LGIIHHVTLEI
+162 IGIIHHLTLDI
-173 VPTYDVA
+173 VPTYEVA
-180 QTVYFDLPFDQLVSN
+180 QTVYFDLPFVQLISN
-195 LDAIVSAGYS
+195 LDAILSAGYS

-212 GDEFADQVWIKS
+212 GDEFVDQVWVKS
-224 KIGTNPVLTQNQ
+224 KIGTNPVLTQNE
-236 WFGAKIATRK
+236 WFGAKLATRK

-261 FGLPGAWFERLP
+261 FGLPGPWFERLP
-273 HFKLNFTPSFGEELQ
+273 HFKLDFTPSFGEELQ
-288 TEYFIGRK
+288 TEYFIDRK

-306 KIRKELTDLI
+306 KIREELSELI

-347 PNIPAVEQLLPRI
+347 PNIPAVEKLLLKI
-360 EACLEPFKARPHW
+360 EASLEPFKARPHW
-373 GKVFTNT
+373 GKVFTNN

-388 PKFNEFLA
+388 PKFNSFLT
-396 YRERYDPSRK
+396 YRGTYDPSRK
-406 FINKLLETWGF
+406 FVNKLLETWGF

>member
-1 VSENG
+1 

-13 IEYQPSNITMPK
+13 IEYRPAEIARPSS
-25 NISELQKVVSDASK
+25 ISELQKVVADSSN

-50 TLADTEGTMVVF
+50 TLADTDGTLIAF
-62 SEFDKNIDIDSLKMV
+62 SEFDKNIEIDSSKML

-83 VRYGELAPKLHVNG
+83 VRYGEVAPKLHANG
-97 FALKNMGSLPHIT
+97 FALRNMGSLPHIT

-125 NKNLSGSICG
+125 NKNLSGSIAE
-135 IELITATGDSVALE
+135 IELITATGDAITLDQS
-149 EGELPAARVGLGS
+149 ELPAARVALGS
-162 LGIIHHVTLEI
+162 IGIIHHLTLDI
-173 VPTYDVA
+173 VPTYEVA
-180 QTVYFDLPFDQLVSN
+180 QTVYFDLPFVQLISN
-195 LDAIVSAGYS
+195 LDAILSAGYS

-212 GDEFADQVWIKS
+212 GDEFVDQVWVKS
-224 KIGTNPVLTQNQ
+224 KIGTNPVLTQNE
-236 WFGAKIATRK
+236 WFGAKLATRK

-261 FGLPGAWFERLP
+261 FGLPGPWFERLP
-273 HFKLNFTPSFGEELQ
+273 HFKLDFTPSFGEELQ
-288 TEYFIGRK
+288 TEYFIDRE

-306 KIRKELTDLI
+306 KIREELSELI

-347 PNIPAVEQLLPRI
+347 PNIPAVEKLLLKI
-360 EACLEPFKARPHW
+360 EASLEPFKARPHW
-373 GKVFTNT
+373 GKVFTNN

-388 PKFNEFLA
+388 PKFNSFLT
-396 YRERYDPSRK
+396 YRGTYDPSRK
-406 FINKLLETWGF
+406 FVNKLLETWGF

>member
-1 VSENG
+1 

-13 IEYQPSNITMPK
+13 IEYRPAEIARPK
-25 NISELQKVVSDASK
+25 SISELQKVVADSRK

-50 TLADTEGTMVVF
+50 TLADTDGTLIAF
-62 SEFDKNIDIDSLKMV
+62 SEFDKNIEIDSSKML

-83 VRYGELAPKLHVNG
+83 VRYGEVAPKLHANG
-97 FALKNMGSLPHIT
+97 FALRNMGSLPHIT

-125 NKNLSGSICG
+125 NKNLSGSIAE
-135 IELITATGDSVALE
+135 IELITATGDAITLDQS
-149 EGELPAARVGLGS
+149 ELPAARVALGS
-162 LGIIHHVTLEI
+162 IGIIHHLTLDI
-173 VPTYDVA
+173 VPTYEVA
-180 QTVYFDLPFDQLVSN
+180 QTVYFDLPFVQLIGN
-195 LDAIVSAGYS
+195 LDAILSAGYS

-212 GDEFADQVWIKS
+212 GDEYVDQVWVKS
-224 KIGTNPVLTQNQ
+224 KIGTNPVLTQNE
-236 WFGAKIATRK
+236 WFGAKLATRK

-261 FGLPGAWFERLP
+261 FGLPGPWFERLP
-273 HFKLNFTPSFGEELQ
+273 HFKLDFTPSFGEELQ
-288 TEYFIGRK
+288 TEYFIDRK

-306 KIRKELTDLI
+306 KIREELSELI

-347 PNIPAVEQLLPRI
+347 PNIPAVEKLLLKI
-360 EACLEPFKARPHW
+360 EASLEPFKARPHW
-373 GKVFTNT
+373 GKVFTNN

-388 PKFNEFLA
+388 PKFNSFIT
-396 YRERYDPSRK
+396 YRGTYDPSRK
-406 FINKLLETWGF
+406 FVNKLLETWGF

>member
-1 VSENG
+1 

-13 IEYQPSNITMPK
+13 IEYRPADIARPES
-25 NISELQKVVSDASK
+25 ISVLQKVVAGASK

-50 TLADTEGTMVVF
+50 TLADTDGTLIAF
-62 SEFDKNIDIDSLKMV
+62 SEFDKNIEIDSSKML

-83 VRYGELAPKLHVNG
+83 VRYGEVAPKLHANG
-97 FALKNMGSLPHIT
+97 FALRNMGSLPHIT

-125 NKNLSGSICG
+125 NKNLSGSIAE
-135 IELITATGDSVALE
+135 IELITATGDAITLDQS
-149 EGELPAARVGLGS
+149 ELPAARVALGS
-162 LGIIHHVTLEI
+162 IGIIHHLTLDI

-180 QTVYFDLPFDQLVSN
+180 QTVYFDLPFVQLISN
-195 LDAIVSAGYS
+195 LDAILSAGYS

-212 GDEFADQVWIKS
+212 GDEFVDQVWVKS
-224 KIGTNPVLTQNQ
+224 KIGTNPVLTQNE
-236 WFGAKIATRK
+236 WFGAKLATRK

-261 FGLPGAWFERLP
+261 FGLPGPWFERLP
-273 HFKLNFTPSFGEELQ
+273 HFKLDFTPSFGEELQ
-288 TEYFIGRK
+288 TEYFIDRK

-306 KIRKELTDLI
+306 KIREELSELI

-347 PNIPAVEQLLPRI
+347 PNIPAVEKLLLKI
-360 EACLEPFKARPHW
+360 EASLEPFKARPHW
-373 GKVFTNT
+373 GKVFTNN

-388 PKFNEFLA
+388 PKFNSFLT
-396 YRERYDPSRK
+396 YRGTYDPSRK
-406 FINKLLETWGF
+406 FVNKLLETWGF

>member
-1 VSENG
+1 

-13 IEYQPSNITMPK
+13 IEYRPAEIARPES
-25 NISELQKVVSDASK
+25 ISELQKVVADSRK

-50 TLADTEGTMVVF
+50 TLADTDGTLIAF
-62 SEFDKNIDIDSLKMV
+62 SEFDKNIEIDSSKML

-83 VRYGELAPKLHVNG
+83 VRYGEVAPKLHANG
-97 FALKNMGSLPHIT
+97 FALRNMGSLPHIT
-110 VVGATSTGTHGSGVG
+110 VVGATTTGTHGSGVG
-125 NKNLSGSICG
+125 NKNLSGSIAE
-135 IELITATGDSVALE
+135 IELITATGDAITLDQS
-149 EGELPAARVGLGS
+149 ELPAARVALGS
-162 LGIIHHVTLEI
+162 IGIIHHLTLDI

-180 QTVYFDLPFDQLVSN
+180 QTVYFDLPFVQLISN
-195 LDAIVSAGYS
+195 LDAILSAGYS

-212 GDEFADQVWIKS
+212 GDEFVDQVWVKS
-224 KIGTNPVLTQNQ
+224 KIGTNPVLTQNE
-236 WFGAKIATRK
+236 WFGAKLATRK

-261 FGLPGAWFERLP
+261 FGLPGPWFERLP
-273 HFKLNFTPSFGEELQ
+273 HFKLDFTPSFGEEVQ
-288 TEYFIGRK
+288 TEYFIDRK

-306 KIRKELTDLI
+306 KIREELSELI

-347 PNIPAVEQLLPRI
+347 PNIPAVEKLLLKI
-360 EACLEPFKARPHW
+360 EASLEPFKARPHW
-373 GKVFTNT
+373 GKVFTNN

-388 PKFNEFLA
+388 PKFNSFIT
-396 YRERYDPSRK
+396 YRGTYDPSRK
-406 FINKLLETWGF
+406 FVNKLLETWGF

>member
-1 VSENG
+1 

-13 IEYQPSNITMPK
+13 IEYRPAEIARPES
-25 NISELQKVVSDASK
+25 ISELQKVVADSRK

-50 TLADTEGTMVVF
+50 TLADTDGTLIAF
-62 SEFDKNIDIDSLKMV
+62 SEFDKNIEIDSSKML

-83 VRYGELAPKLHVNG
+83 VRYGEVAPKLHANG
-97 FALKNMGSLPHIT
+97 FALRNMGSLPHIT

-125 NKNLSGSICG
+125 NKNLSGSIAE
-135 IELITATGDSVALE
+135 IELITATGDAITLDQS
-149 EGELPAARVGLGS
+149 ELPAARVALGS
-162 LGIIHHVTLEI
+162 IGIIHHLTLDI
-173 VPTYDVA
+173 VPTYEVA
-180 QTVYFDLPFDQLVSN
+180 QTVYFDLPFVQLISN
-195 LDAIVSAGYS
+195 LDAILSAGYS

-212 GDEFADQVWIKS
+212 GDEFVDQVWVKS
-224 KIGTNPVLTQNQ
+224 KIGTNPVLTQNE
-236 WFGAKIATRK
+236 WFGAKLATRK

-261 FGLPGAWFERLP
+261 FGLPGPWFERLP
-273 HFKLNFTPSFGEELQ
+273 HFKLDFTPSFGEELQ
-288 TEYFIGRK
+288 TEYFIDRK

-306 KIRKELTDLI
+306 KIREELSELI

-347 PNIPAVEQLLPRI
+347 PNIPAVEKLLLKI
-360 EACLEPFKARPHW
+360 EASLEPFKARPHW
-373 GKVFTNT
+373 GKVFTNN

-388 PKFNEFLA
+388 PKFNSFLT
-396 YRERYDPSRK
+396 YKGTYDPSRK
-406 FINKLLETWGF
+406 FVNKLLETWGF

>member
-1 VSENG
+1 

-13 IEYQPSNITMPK
+13 IEYRPAEIARPSS
-25 NISELQKVVSDASK
+25 ISELQKVVADSSN

-50 TLADTEGTMVVF
+50 TLADTDGTLIAF
-62 SEFDKNIDIDSLKMV
+62 SEFDKNIEIDSSKML

-83 VRYGELAPKLHVNG
+83 VRYGEVAPKLHANG
-97 FALKNMGSLPHIT
+97 FALRNMGSLPHIT

-125 NKNLSGSICG
+125 NKNLSGSIAE
-135 IELITATGDSVALE
+135 IELITATGDAITLDQS
-149 EGELPAARVGLGS
+149 ELPAARVALGS
-162 LGIIHHVTLEI
+162 IGIIHHLTLDI

-180 QTVYFDLPFDQLVSN
+180 QTVYFDLPFVQLISN
-195 LDAIVSAGYS
+195 LDAILSAGYS

-212 GDEFADQVWIKS
+212 GDEFVDQVWVKS
-224 KIGTNPVLTQNQ
+224 KIGTNPVLTQNE
-236 WFGAKIATRK
+236 WFGAKLATRK

-261 FGLPGAWFERLP
+261 FGLPGPWFERLP
-273 HFKLNFTPSFGEELQ
+273 HFKLDFTPSFGEELQ
-288 TEYFIGRK
+288 TEYFIDRK
-296 DAPAALNAIY
+296 DAPAALHAIY
-306 KIRKELTDLI
+306 KIREELSELI

-347 PNIPAVEQLLPRI
+347 PNIPAVEKLLLKI
-360 EACLEPFKARPHW
+360 EASLEPFKARPHW
-373 GKVFTNT
+373 GKVFTNN

-388 PKFNEFLA
+388 PKFNSFLT
-396 YRERYDPSRK
+396 YRGTYDPSRK
-406 FINKLLETWGF
+406 FVNKLLETWGF